1 MTGAVA
7 SSTVATAT
15 PPAPQER
22 GWRWFVL
29 SLVLMVGITAAPQW
43 TPSLALLSGTVR
55 LLLPIEQFAVL
66 VLVAITACAL
76 VGWWAGGRLWVGVVW
91 VAMTAWML
99 WRLPLPFSG
108 YGAFLRG
115 WSVSVGAAF
124 GLLCLATRTKPF
136 LGRALAATGIAMLV
150 TVVGIAT
157 QAGSGGPFDGAASM
171 FGREYQRRTA
181 ESLDTWRR
189 RTESS
194 AWRTFAGK
202 MPASAARADQL
213 VQALGA
219 LGDPGSNGSTGSLV
233 PRGPLLMLA
242 PALLALESLLAL
254 ALGWA
259 AYHRLSRVR
268 LGPPLGAL
276 RELRF
281 NDQLVWGLVVGAT
294 LVLLPTLVEWRA
306 VGANCLCFFGTL
318 YALRGAGVLTWW
330 IPDRVAAVLPLGL
343 VILVPLLGPIV
354 VLTLTLGL
362 TFVLGLGDTWRDF
375 RAGAT
380 LHRPNSLR

>member
-1 MTGAVA
+1 MSVAVA
-7 SSTVATAT
+7 SSPVATAT
-15 PPAPQER
+15 SPAPQER
-22 GWRWFVL
+22 GWRWFVV
-29 SLVLMVGITAAPQW
+29 SLVLMVCVTAAPQW

-66 VLVAITACAL
+66 VLVAIAACAL
-76 VGWWAGGRLWVGVVW
+76 VGWWAGGRVWITVVW

-115 WSVSVGAAF
+115 WSVILGAAF
-124 GLLCLATRTKPF
+124 GLLCIATRAKPL
-136 LGRALAATGIAMLV
+136 LGRALAATGIAVLV
-150 TVVGIAT
+150 TVIGLSA
-157 QAGSGGPFDGAASM
+157 QARDGGAFDAASRM
-171 FGREYQRRTA
+171 FGQEYQRRTA
-181 ESLDTWRR
+181 ESLESWRR

-213 VQALGA
+213 VQTLGT
-219 LGDPGSNGSTGSLV
+219 LGDPGSSGSAGSLV

-330 IPDRVAAVLPLGL
+330 IPDRVAALVPLGL
-343 VILVPLLGPIV
+343 VIVVPLLGPLV
-354 VLTLTLGL
+354 VLTLALAL

>member
-1 MTGAVA
+1 MGGVVA
-7 SSTVATAT
+7 SDTVATAT
-15 PPAPQER
+15 APAPQER

-29 SLVLMVGITAAPQW
+29 SLVLMVCVTAAPQW

-66 VLVAITACAL
+66 VLVAIAAGAL
-76 VGWWAGGRLWVGVVW
+76 VGWWAGGRLFVAVVW
-91 VAMTAWML
+91 LLMAGWML
-99 WRLPLPFSG
+99 WRLPLPFNG

-115 WSVSVGAAF
+115 WSISLGAAF
-124 GLLCLATRTKPF
+124 GLLCIATRTKPF
-136 LGRALAATGIAMLV
+136 LGRALAATGIATLV
-150 TVVGIAT
+150 TIVGLST
-157 QAGSGGPFDGAASM
+157 QASSGGAFDDAARM

-181 ESLDTWRR
+181 ESMDTWRR
-189 RTESS
+189 RTEST

-213 VQALGA
+213 VQTLGT
-219 LGDPGSNGSTGSLV
+219 LGDPGSGGSTGSLV
-233 PRGPLLMLA
+233 ARGPLLMLA

-276 RELRF
+276 RDLRF

-294 LVLLPTLVEWRA
+294 LVLLPTFVEWRA

-330 IPDRVAAVLPLGL
+330 IPDRVAALVPLVL
-343 VILVPLLGPIV
+343 VILVPLLGPTV
-354 VLTLTLGL
+354 VLALALAL